1 MKRAEQQGLSEFE
14 ETLQN
19 RQKNREK
26 QGRPKTKEIHQ
37 QLTRS
42 AHCAEGTVIPEMV
55 FPATQG
61 AAREPPIR
69 VQHLSFSRLKV
80 ANLKINLVK
89 VKHSKAAVYKCC
101 VLHAAVDRA

>member
-1 MKRAEQQGLSEFE
+1 MKQAEQQGLSEFE
-14 ETLQN
+14 ETLLN
-19 RQKNREK
+19 RQEKKRE
-26 QGRPKTKEIHQ
+26 TKEIHR

-42 AHCAEGTVIPEMV
+42 AHCAEGTVIPEVV

-69 VQHLSFSRLKV
+69 VRHLSLSRLKV

-89 VKHSKAAVYKCC
+89 AKHSKAAVYKCC
-101 VLHAAVDRA
+101 VLHAAVDLA